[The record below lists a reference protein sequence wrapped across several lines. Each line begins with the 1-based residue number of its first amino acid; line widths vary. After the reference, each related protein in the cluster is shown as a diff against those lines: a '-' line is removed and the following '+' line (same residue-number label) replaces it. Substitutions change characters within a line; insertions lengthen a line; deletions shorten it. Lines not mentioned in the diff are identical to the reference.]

1 MKKILSLI
9 IIFVLLLFILSTQVK
24 VDATEYNY
32 VDPDQEFRGVWV
44 TPWGGDSTLVTY
56 NSEAGFKSNM
66 EYIFTIMEENNMNSL
81 IFHIRTHNNAM
92 YKSSLN
98 PVATYWS
105 KVNFNTFDPLEWLIS
120 ECHKR
125 GIEFH
130 AWLNPYR
137 CGTNH
142 VGSYNNNNPA
152 SDSAN
157 TLTYNSNTILNP
169 GLPVVREFIR
179 DTVLEI
185 LENYDVDAIHFD
197 DYFYIN
203 MGANGAL
210 TGATTILDEPDQTTY
225 ETYIDNNPSCG
236 YSKSSAQNKADWR
249 RTQVDELIEMLHDA
263 IADYNETNNK
273 YVQLGIAPTGVY
285 KNGNGVVTYDGN
297 GMPITTGSNTG
308 GQTHYSSY
316 LFCDTLKWCKE
327 GWIDY
332 ILPQTYW
339 ATNHSVCPYK
349 TLVSWWARAL
359 KYLPVNFYSGIGL
372 YMAENESAKNWYTDP
387 DELYNQLN
395 YLSTL
400 DNAKGASIYNFATL
414 RKKHDGTA
422 SNANQQ
428 VANLGTHA
436 WTRKVVQPEL
446 KSFNSVNLGEV
457 PNFVVN
463 DKTLSWNHVDGAK
476 FYCIYKNRND
486 VLFDSSELVAVVGNS
501 INTWTDT
508 ESGYHYGIRAL
519 SYTNT
524 LGAFTYEP
532 NTISI
537 ANGAAMRTV
546 GEHQGLKFNAR
557 LSDLPENSERG
568 FFLVKGT
575 HTKDELVNA
584 ITNLDSNI
592 NGDKIVKKPI
602 EGTDLDISVVVYNI
616 GVENY
621 NTNITAMAYVK
632 LANGTYRFSSVVVR
646 NLSSVALA
654 AYQNGNR
661 EDLVV
666 EVYNHSNIEVTYY
679 LNSNGYHDINTLAN
693 DFICDF
699 NVYASS
705 SLTKETFRSADR
717 NKLVEFM
724 STSSYAAKWN
734 WLFTSICELRH
745 TYQNEIEEFAAINY
759 QSYSAN
765 SNKNYYTPY
774 MERLIDGEEGLDSGR
789 RLWVLEL
796 YALFN
801 STYDNYFNAHTLNY
815 SASYADEARNTLL
828 DIRTKTEAVGNTPSI
843 TPTRGGYVF
852 GGWYLSNDGG
862 TTLSSRVDN
871 IGIDT
876 TDLYAKWN

>member
-1 MKKILSLI
+1 MKNIKKLLSLI
-9 IIFVLLLFILSTQVK
+9 TLFSLILFLMSVSTEVN
-24 VDATEYNY
+24 ATEYNY

-81 IFHIRTHNNAM
+81 IFHVRTHNNAM
-92 YKSSLN
+92 YKSNLN

-105 KVNFNTFDPLEWLIS
+105 KVNFNSFDPLEWLIS

-152 SDSAN
+152 SDSNN

-169 GLPVVREFIR
+169 GLANVREFIR

-185 LENYDVDAIHFD
+185 IENYDVDAIHFD

-210 TGATTILDEPDQTTY
+210 TGGTTILDEPDQTTY
-225 ETYIDNNPSCG
+225 EDYIDNNPLCG

-249 RTQVDELIEMLHDA
+249 RSQVDALIEMLHDA
-263 IADYNETNNK
+263 ITDYNETNNK

-297 GMPITTGSNTG
+297 GMPITTGSKTT

-316 LFCDTLKWCKE
+316 LFCDTLKWCEE

-339 ATNHSVCPYK
+339 ATNHTACPYK
-349 TLVSWWARAL
+349 TLVSWWAQAL
-359 KYLPVNFYSGIGL
+359 KNLPVNFYSGIGL
-372 YMAENESAKNWYTDP
+372 YMAENDTAKNWYTDS
-387 DELYNQLN
+387 DELYNQLD

-414 RKKHDGTA
+414 RKNHDGTS

-428 VANLGTHA
+428 VENLGTHA
-436 WTRKVVQPEL
+436 WTRKVVQAEL
-446 KSFNSVNLGEV
+446 KSFTPVNLGEV
-457 PNFVVN
+457 PNFSVN
-463 DKTLSWNHVDGAK
+463 NKTLTWNHVDGAK
-476 FYCIYKNRND
+476 FYCIYRNNGD
-486 VLFDSSELVAVVGNS
+486 VLFDSSELVAVVGNN

-524 LGAFTYEP
+524 LGACT
-532 NTISI
+532 NGIDMITIE
-537 ANGAAMRTV
+537 NGASMRTT
-546 GEHQGLKFNAR
+546 GEHQGLRFSATIGEM
-557 LSDLPENSERG
+557 PENSERG
-568 FFLVKGT
+568 FFLVKGN

-584 ITNLDSNI
+584 INHLDSSI

-602 EGTDLDISVVVYNI
+602 EGTDLDISVVIYNI
-616 GVENY
+616 GEANY
-621 NTNITAMAYVK
+621 NTNITAMAYIK
-632 LANGTYRFSSVVVR
+632 LSSGSYYFSSAVVR
-646 NLSSVALA
+646 SLATVAET
-654 AYQNGNR
+654 AYNSGNR

-666 EVYNHSNIEVTYY
+666 AVHNYINSGVYNINYVFNGGNTSYSTRGDMIDDFLSDLNTALSKSYTKENFFSATYA
-679 LNSNGYHDINTLAN
+679 NNGEHIIAIM
-693 DFICDF
+693 DFINNSEKWSWIASLLVDSAVAT
-699 NVYASS
+699 NYNYKTQLQSNDYA
-705 SLTKETFRSADR
+705 T
-717 NKLVEFM
+717 N
-724 STSSYAAKWN
+724 
-734 WLFTSICELRH
+734 
-745 TYQNEIEEFAAINY
+745 
-759 QSYSAN
+759 QSYFRCNLYGFVNGGKYTQWPN
-765 SNKNYYTPY
+765 SMDFSTI
-774 MERLIDGEEGLDSGR
+774 ELINIH
-789 RLWVLEL
+789 
-796 YALFN
+796 N
-801 STYDNYFNAHTLNY
+801 S
-815 SASYADEARNTLL
+815 
-828 DIRTKTEAVGNTPSI
+828 
-843 TPTRGGYVF
+843 
-852 GGWYLSNDGG
+852 YLSNLETTQVTNLTG
-862 TTLSSRVDN
+862 TTILPTNVYKHGYTFDGWYTKDGTNGDWGVQVSEVSSAITV
-871 IGIDT
+871 
-876 TDLYAKWN
+876 YAKWN